1 MDLSKIIESART
13 QARQDIVDQNI
24 IPTDFLQQYP
34 DTAKK
39 VRQDAVLMNYFET
52 LLETYHQELKE
63 VLARQGIEI

>member
-52 LLETYHQELKE
+52 LLETYHRELKE

>member
-1 MDLSKIIESART
+1 MDLSKISESART

-52 LLETYHQELKE
+52 LLETYHRELKE

>member
-63 VLARQGIEI
+63 VLAKQGIEI